1 MSLVPTAEAA
11 VGEFSADFYP
21 AIPLNL
27 RAKLPPMPNGL
38 QIEGYVAMRLDAGG
52 LKVRFCWQLANGVD
66 PDGES
71 ASWIEFNEAQL
82 GQLCR
87 ALARVEERF
96 PTE

>member
-11 VGEFSADFYP
+11 VGKFSADFYP
-21 AIPLNL
+21 AIPSNL
-27 RAKLPPMPNGL
+27 REKLPPMPNGL

-52 LKVRFCWQLANGVD
+52 LKVCLRWQLAKDVD
-66 PDGES
+66 PAGES
-71 ASWIEFNEAQL
+71 ASWIEFDEAQL